1 MLELHLFWDGE
12 ILLPANS
19 DTLRALPIVH
29 VGLSPSL
36 INEMT
41 HQQIGD
47 MAA

>member
-1 MLELHLFWDGE
+1 LEKKEREIEIINAHSLHVSL
-12 ILLPANS
+12 
-19 DTLRALPIVH
+19 LRAVPMVH
-29 VGLSPSL
+29 VRSL